1 MMNLICLMDHIWFQI
16 NTITLNT
23 SLISSNYETITNNY
37 PMKIYVNRIKNRI
50 DFKVKTGYK
59 LKLLSPETMKLLGST
74 SDQDKDEE
82 NKPKLESVEVNLVHC
97 NLVNNNY

>member
-74 SDQDKDEE
+74 K
-82 NKPKLESVEVNLVHC
+82 
-97 NLVNNNY
+97 

>member
-16 NTITLNT
+16 NKITLNT
-23 SLISSNYETITNNY
+23 SSKSSNYETITNNY
-37 PMKIYVNRIKNRI
+37 PVQSYVNRIKNRI

-74 SDQDKDEE
+74 K
-82 NKPKLESVEVNLVHC
+82 
-97 NLVNNNY
+97 